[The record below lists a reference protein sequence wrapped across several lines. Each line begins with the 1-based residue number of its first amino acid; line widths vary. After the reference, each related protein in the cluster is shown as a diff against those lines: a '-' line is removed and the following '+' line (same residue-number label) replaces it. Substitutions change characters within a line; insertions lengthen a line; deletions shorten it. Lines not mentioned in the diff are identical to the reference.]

1 VEPRRRSV
9 FPNPDRFAPPRQPPD
24 AVGPL
29 PLSSTWAHAHGA
41 VPAVARAV
49 SSLMGRLGRFARGAA
64 RPRCAEITP
73 LGPFSREI
81 LFFFYFYFPFS
92 HLYIYIYIYIHM
104 LIFYAPKIVQTLSKT
119 HNMIMLRI

>member
-9 FPNPDRFAPPRQPPD
+9 FPDPDRFAPPRQPPD

-29 PLSSTWAHAHGA
+29 PLSGMWARAHGT
-41 VPAVARAV
+41 VPAPARAV

-64 RPRCAEITP
+64 RPRALTGP
-73 LGPFSREI
+73 KSPPGPFSREI

-92 HLYIYIYIYIHM
+92 HLYIYIYSYVDI
-104 LIFYAPKIVQTLSKT
+104 LCTKNSPNTF
-119 HNMIMLRI
+119 